1 MPNMKIALL
10 AAVIGLS
17 FALTACSKDPK
28 QDAASEPTAGTS
40 QAAVDD
46 SNYSDE
52 DTQPLDA
59 APLEDAEG
67 NVIEPASEPAS
78 EPQAE

>member
-1 MPNMKIALL
+1 MKIAIL

-28 QDAASEPTAGTS
+28 QDAATEPTAEAS
-40 QAAVDD
+40 QAEVDD
-46 SNYSDE
+46 STYTEDSSGE

-59 APLEDAEG
+59 APLEDADG
-67 NVIEPASEPAS
+67 NVIEPASEP
-78 EPQAE
+78 QAE

>member
-1 MPNMKIALL
+1 MLNMKIAIL

-17 FALTACSKDPK
+17 FALTACSKEPK
-28 QDAASEPTAGTS
+28 QDAASEPTAE
-40 QAAVDD
+40 VDN

-59 APLEDAEG
+59 APLEEDAESH
-67 NVIEPASEPAS
+67 VIEPAS

>member
-1 MPNMKIALL
+1 MLNMKIAIL

-17 FALTACSKDPK
+17 FALTACSKEPK
-28 QDAASEPTAGTS
+28 QDAASEPTAEAS
-40 QAAVDD
+40 QAEVDN

-59 APLEDAEG
+59 APLEEDAESH
-67 NVIEPASEPAS
+67 VIEPAS

>member
-1 MPNMKIALL
+1 MKIAIL

-17 FALTACSKDPK
+17 FALTACSKEPK
-28 QDAASEPTAGTS
+28 QDAASEPTAE
-40 QAAVDD
+40 VDN

-59 APLEDAEG
+59 APLEEDAESH
-67 NVIEPASEPAS
+67 VIEPAS